1 MDPDPGPDLTVV
13 LLGNCGVGKSASGNT
28 ILGRAAFES
37 KTSFKAGESEIREE
51 AGRVFGKVIRVIDTP
66 GILGREEPVGRCCR
80 HVLESPGSHLFLLVV
95 KTDRFTAEQERGVEA
110 GLAAVGGRGFSR
122 CYLLFTG
129 GDALKNTSLH
139 DFIYQDRQSPLPGVV
154 ARFSG
159 RVHLFNNEDAGRE
172 QVRELLL
179 KAGLLHCPPAE
190 CVGSEVRRILLIGPP
205 GGGKSSAGNS
215 VLGRRHF
222 EVDCD
227 FHGGGRGHVCGEAEG
242 GRVFVVDSAGLSG
255 EGLTREQLLRDIE
268 SAARLAD
275 PGPHVVA
282 VVVKIGQLSAT
293 DSRALTLLTEL
304 LEGVASR
311 HAAVLFTHGDALGD
325 RPLQDAIRSSRR
337 VSDLVSRCR
346 GRHCVLD
353 NTRSGER
360 AQVERFLR
368 LVDDIIREN
377 DGRHWSRDALRSGD
391 LEDTSCSN
399 NVVEHALAA
408 RTPPSLL
415 SVCWRLLCL
424 SALFVRRHF
433 HWI

>member
-122 CYLLFTG
+122 SYLLFTG

-179 KAGLLHCPPAE
+179 KAGLLHCPP
-190 CVGSEVRRILLIGPP
+190 
-205 GGGKSSAGNS
+205 GKTGTARSHRLYTEDGHMFVS
-215 VLGRRHF
+215 V
-222 EVDCD
+222 
-227 FHGGGRGHVCGEAEG
+227 
-242 GRVFVVDSAGLSG
+242 
-255 EGLTREQLLRDIE
+255 
-268 SAARLAD
+268 
-275 PGPHVVA
+275 
-282 VVVKIGQLSAT
+282 
-293 DSRALTLLTEL
+293 
-304 LEGVASR
+304 
-311 HAAVLFTHGDALGD
+311 
-325 RPLQDAIRSSRR
+325 
-337 VSDLVSRCR
+337 
-346 GRHCVLD
+346 
-353 NTRSGER
+353 
-360 AQVERFLR
+360 
-368 LVDDIIREN
+368 
-377 DGRHWSRDALRSGD
+377 
-391 LEDTSCSN
+391 SCS
-399 NVVEHALAA
+399 
-408 RTPPSLL
+408 
-415 SVCWRLLCL
+415 
-424 SALFVRRHF
+424 
-433 HWI
+433 

>member
-1 MDPDPGPDLTVV
+1 LPQLWPWLLPSDYLTVV

-51 AGRVFGKVIRVIDTP
+51 AGRVFGKVILVIDTP

-95 KTDRFTAEQERGVEA
+95 KTDRFT
-110 GLAAVGGRGFSR
+110 L
-122 CYLLFTG
+122 
-129 GDALKNTSLH
+129 
-139 DFIYQDRQSPLPGVV
+139 
-154 ARFSG
+154 
-159 RVHLFNNEDAGRE
+159 
-172 QVRELLL
+172 
-179 KAGLLHCPPAE
+179 
-190 CVGSEVRRILLIGPP
+190 
-205 GGGKSSAGNS
+205 
-215 VLGRRHF
+215 
-222 EVDCD
+222 
-227 FHGGGRGHVCGEAEG
+227 
-242 GRVFVVDSAGLSG
+242 
-255 EGLTREQLLRDIE
+255 
-268 SAARLAD
+268 SAA
-275 PGPHVVA
+275 
-282 VVVKIGQLSAT
+282 
-293 DSRALTLLTEL
+293 DSRALALLTEL

-311 HAAVLFTHGDALGD
+311 HAAVLFTHGDALGE
-325 RPLQDAIRSSRR
+325 RRLQDAIRSSRR

-377 DGRHWSRDALRSGD
+377 DGRHWSWDKLRSGD
-391 LEDTSCSN
+391 SEDTSCSKN
-399 NVVEHALAA
+399 DVEHALAA

-415 SVCWRLLCL
+415 SVCWRVLCL
-424 SALFVRRHF
+424 SALFVRRRF

>member
-1 MDPDPGPDLTVV
+1 M
-13 LLGNCGVGKSASGNT
+13 
-28 ILGRAAFES
+28 
-37 KTSFKAGESEIREE
+37 
-51 AGRVFGKVIRVIDTP
+51 
-66 GILGREEPVGRCCR
+66 
-80 HVLESPGSHLFLLVV
+80 
-95 KTDRFTAEQERGVEA
+95 
-110 GLAAVGGRGFSR
+110 
-122 CYLLFTG
+122 
-129 GDALKNTSLH
+129 
-139 DFIYQDRQSPLPGVV
+139 
-154 ARFSG
+154 
-159 RVHLFNNEDAGRE
+159 
-172 QVRELLL
+172 
-179 KAGLLHCPPAE
+179 
-190 CVGSEVRRILLIGPP
+190 
-205 GGGKSSAGNS
+205 
-215 VLGRRHF
+215 LGRRHF

-227 FHGGGRGHVCGEAEG
+227 FHGGGRGHTCGEAEG
-242 GRVFVVDSAGLSG
+242 GRVSVVDSAGLSG
-255 EGLTREQLLRDIE
+255 EGLTREQLLRDVE

-282 VVVKIGQLSAT
+282 VVVKIGQLSAA

>member
-1 MDPDPGPDLTVV
+1 DPERIIRVILKLSSCCHCWKLELAGPCYEFWDVVGHTITMTTMSSGNMATTLIPERKPRKCSQQNEKHSTALQLWTHLGSCSHMDPDPGPDLTVV

-139 DFIYQDRQSPLPGVV
+139 DFIYQDRQSPLP
-154 ARFSG
+154 
-159 RVHLFNNEDAGRE
+159 
-172 QVRELLL
+172 
-179 KAGLLHCPPAE
+179 
-190 CVGSEVRRILLIGPP
+190 
-205 GGGKSSAGNS
+205 
-215 VLGRRHF
+215 
-222 EVDCD
+222 
-227 FHGGGRGHVCGEAEG
+227 
-242 GRVFVVDSAGLSG
+242 
-255 EGLTREQLLRDIE
+255 
-268 SAARLAD
+268 
-275 PGPHVVA
+275 
-282 VVVKIGQLSAT
+282 
-293 DSRALTLLTEL
+293 
-304 LEGVASR
+304 
-311 HAAVLFTHGDALGD
+311 
-325 RPLQDAIRSSRR
+325 
-337 VSDLVSRCR
+337 DLVSRCR

-377 DGRHWSRDALRSGD
+377 DGRHWSRDALRSASAKT
-391 LEDTSCSN
+391 L
-399 NVVEHALAA
+399 
-408 RTPPSLL
+408 SLPL
-415 SVCWRLLCL
+415 MCWMSKVCKKRAHRMGL
-424 SALFVRRHF
+424 
-433 HWI
+433 

>member
-1 MDPDPGPDLTVV
+1 MWGQRSGGSFLSV
-13 LLGNCGVGKSASGNT
+13 LL
-28 ILGRAAFES
+28 
-37 KTSFKAGESEIREE
+37 E
-51 AGRVFGKVIRVIDTP
+51 AGRVLLGTPCWAAATSRWTATSTEEGEDT
-66 GILGREEPVGRCCR
+66 R
-80 HVLESPGSHLFLLVV
+80 
-95 KTDRFTAEQERGVEA
+95 
-110 GLAAVGGRGFSR
+110 AAKQR
-122 CYLLFTG
+122 
-129 GDALKNTSLH
+129 
-139 DFIYQDRQSPLPGVV
+139 
-154 ARFSG
+154 
-159 RVHLFNNEDAGRE
+159 
-172 QVRELLL
+172 
-179 KAGLLHCPPAE
+179 
-190 CVGSEVRRILLIGPP
+190 
-205 GGGKSSAGNS
+205 GGGS
-215 VLGRRHF
+215 LWWTRR
-222 EVDCD
+222 DS
-227 FHGGGRGHVCGEAEG
+227 
-242 GRVFVVDSAGLSG
+242 RVK
-255 EGLTREQLLRDIE
+255 LLRDIE

-304 LEGVASR
+304 LEGAASR

-377 DGRHWSRDALRSGD
+377 DGHHWSRDALRSGD